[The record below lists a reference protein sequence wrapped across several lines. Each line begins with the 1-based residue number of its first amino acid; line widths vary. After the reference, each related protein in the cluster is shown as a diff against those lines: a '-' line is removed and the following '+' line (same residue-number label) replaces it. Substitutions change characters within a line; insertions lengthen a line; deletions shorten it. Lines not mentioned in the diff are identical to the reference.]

1 LHDFIEPEPT
11 ALIDTLINPDNHLH
25 REISD
30 ALSRVLRP
38 ASVRFKF
45 SIQALDLS
53 SPTELGLSPQVK
65 SWNIPLTKRLW
76 VRCESHRSIDYS
88 LLAEDL
94 ARQLR
99 SIDLPDFSD
108 AVFRCVAAGMTDPD
122 WRLRI
127 DLTPPLILLNHWA
140 AWGDIQAITRLIN
153 AILWR
158 NGLQVSGILKNW
170 RLHLFCCVR
179 GNTVQFPNKQQ
190 AIDCIAPLL
199 NQLSPQ
205 GIQGATIYGVQ
216 AMSDGLPKEDESPFW
231 THWLDLPGAK
241 DIRYTIPPLVL
252 AQQGDEQALRFIL
265 QRLLNPDIDRTFI
278 NGGIGI
284 SLLKRKGL
292 LHIMSE
298 APACPLESQIVDP
311 ISKVLGQIALPDIL
325 GVRIH
330 GRISGQ
336 QATKWNHAI
345 DFGVE
350 MPQLPSHTTGIP
362 FKPTTPHWQQWFF
375 SRGWLRPATSL
386 PTTLSHKV
394 LWSWLGAG
402 LVLVMGLDV
411 SGHLFSRRVQTTA
424 TQPPTTATQSPLSY
438 GNTLFD
444 EKVAAYQE
452 LCNTSGAP
460 EVLIVGSSRAMRG
473 IDPQVLEQ
481 ELASRGYAKAR
492 VYNFGINGA
501 TAQVVDLLLR
511 RLLQPKQLP
520 KLVIWAD
527 GARAFNDGRSDR
539 TYATIA
545 DSRGFQQLPG
555 NEGAAIAKSQPFI
568 INGYAAVDSFL
579 NNTLAKVSLTYG
591 QRDRLQKRLPSLL
604 PHLLGERTTDEV
616 VEADAINPSGFLSL
630 GAEFEP
636 STYYQ
641 KYLKV
646 SGDSD
651 NDYASFSLTGTQD
664 TATRQTLEF
673 LQRQQIPLVFVNV
686 PLSDRYLDDTR
697 QKYELSFKQYMQNL
711 SSADKLQFVDLVGLW
726 MQDYSFYSDPSH
738 LNRMGAQQVSI
749 YLARNAPI
757 NWQVITAAPRKIS
770 P

>member
-1 LHDFIEPEPT
+1 LLDFIEPEPT
-11 ALIDTLINPDNHLH
+11 ELVENLADSDDHFRRELSAALGK
-25 REISD
+25 
-30 ALSRVLRP
+30 VLRP
-38 ASVRFKF
+38 AGVSFKF
-45 SIQALDLS
+45 SVQTLEPISEVKPVVDS
-53 SPTELGLSPQVK
+53 QVK
-65 SWNIPLTKRLW
+65 SWNMPLSKRLW
-76 VRCESHRSIDYS
+76 VRCESRRSLDYA

-94 ARQLR
+94 ARKLR

-127 DLTPPLILLNHWA
+127 DLTPPLVLLHHWA

-190 AIDCIAPLL
+190 AIKCIVPLL
-199 NQLSPQ
+199 EQLSPQ

-216 AMSDGLPKEDESPFW
+216 AMSDGLPKEEESPFW

-241 DIRYTIPPLVL
+241 DIRFTMPPLVL

-265 QRLLNPDIDRTFI
+265 QRLLNPDIDRTFT

-284 SLLKRKGL
+284 SLLKSKGL

-311 ISKVLGQIALPDIL
+311 ISKILGQIALPDII

-336 QATKWNHAI
+336 QTTKWDHGI
-345 DFGVE
+345 DFGVK
-350 MPQLPSHTTGIP
+350 MPQLPSHTTGMPI
-362 FKPTTPHWQQWFF
+362 KPTTPNWQQWFL
-375 SRGWLRPATSL
+375 SKGWLRPATSQ
-386 PTTLSHKV
+386 PTALSGKAFC
-394 LWSWLGAG
+394 SWLGAG
-402 LVLVMGLDV
+402 LVLVIGLDI
-411 SGHLFSRRVQTTA
+411 SGRLLSRQVKA
-424 TQPPTTATQSPLSY
+424 SVAHIPVATQSRLGY

-444 EKVAAYQE
+444 DKVAAYQE
-452 LCNTSGAP
+452 LCATAGAP
-460 EVLIVGSSRAMRG
+460 DILIVGSSRAMRG

-481 ELASRGYAKAR
+481 ELARRGYTNAR

-501 TAQVVDLLLR
+501 TARVVDLLVR
-511 RLLQPKQLP
+511 RLLQPNQLP

-539 TYATIA
+539 TYTTIA
-545 DSRGFQQLPG
+545 DSPGFQQLPG
-555 NEGAAIAKSQPFI
+555 SDGAAIAKSQPFI

-579 NNTLAKVSLTYG
+579 NKTLAKASLAYG
-591 QRDRLQKRLPSLL
+591 KRDRLKESLQGL
-604 PHLLGERTTDEV
+604 APHLLGDRSGGEAL
-616 VEADAINPSGFLSL
+616 EADAVNQAGFLSL

-636 STYYQ
+636 SSYYQ

-651 NDYASFSLTGTQD
+651 NDYTNFNLTGSQD
-664 TATRQTLEF
+664 VATRQTVEF
-673 LQRQQIPLVFVNV
+673 LQRQKIPLVFVNV
-686 PLSDRYLDDTR
+686 PLSDRYLDNTR
-697 QKYELSFKQYMQNL
+697 QKYELTFKQYMKTL
-711 SSADKLQFVDLVGLW
+711 AGAGKLQFVDLVGLW

-738 LNRMGAQQVSI
+738 LNRTGAQEVST
-749 YLARNAPI
+749 YLARTAPI
-757 NWQVITAAPRKIS
+757 DWQVIAAAPTKTS
-770 P
+770 K

>member
-1 LHDFIEPEPT
+1 LSDFIEPEPT
-11 ALIDTLINPDNHLH
+11 ELVENLVDPDEHLR
-25 REISD
+25 RELSD
-30 ALSRVLRP
+30 ALGRVLRP
-38 ASVRFKF
+38 AGVRFKF
-45 SIQALDLS
+45 SIQIAEPLANLES
-53 SPTELGLSPQVK
+53 NQVK
-65 SWNIPLTKRLW
+65 PWNIPLTKRLW
-76 VRCESHRSIDYS
+76 VRCESRRSLDYS

-99 SIDLPDFSD
+99 SIDLPDFAD
-108 AVFRCVAAGMTDPD
+108 AVFRCVAAGMSDPD

-127 DLTPPLILLNHWA
+127 DLTPPLILLHHWA
-140 AWGDIQAITRLIN
+140 AWGDIQAITRLLN
-153 AILWR
+153 AVLWR

-190 AIDCIAPLL
+190 AIDCVVPLL
-199 NQLSPQ
+199 NQISPQ

-231 THWLDLPGAK
+231 THWLDLPGAN
-241 DIRYTIPPLVL
+241 DIRYTMPPLAL

-265 QRLLNPDIDRTFI
+265 QRLLNPDIDRTFV

-298 APACPLESQIVDP
+298 APVCPLESQIVDP

-336 QATKWNHAI
+336 QATKWNHGI
-345 DFGVE
+345 DFGVS
-350 MPQLPSHTTGIP
+350 MPQLPSSTNGLPIQ
-362 FKPTTPHWQQWFF
+362 PTTPNWQEWLFNK
-375 SRGWLRPATSL
+375 GWLRPATS
-386 PTTLSHKV
+386 PPNALSRKV
-394 LWSWLGAG
+394 FWSWLGAG
-402 LVLVMGLDV
+402 LVLVMGLDI
-411 SGHLFSRRVQTTA
+411 SGRLLSRQVKAPIARTSATA
-424 TQPPTTATQSPLSY
+424 NQSPLSY

-452 LCNTSGAP
+452 LCATKGAP

-473 IDPQVLEQ
+473 IDPQILEQ
-481 ELASRGYAKAR
+481 ELATRGYAKAR

-511 RLLQPKQLP
+511 RLLQPSQLP

-555 NEGAAIAKSQPFI
+555 SEGAAIAKSQPFI

-579 NNTLAKVSLTYG
+579 NKTVAKASLAYG
-591 QRDRLQKRLPSLL
+591 QRDRLHQGLQALP
-604 PHLLGERTTDEV
+604 PHLLGERPAAEL
-616 VEADAINPSGFLSL
+616 VEADAINQSGFLSL

-651 NDYASFSLTGTQD
+651 NDYANFNLTGFQD
-664 TATRQTLEF
+664 VATRQTMEF
-673 LQRQQIPLVFVNV
+673 LQRQQIPLIFVNV
-686 PLSDRYLDDTR
+686 PLSDRYLDNTR
-697 QKYELSFKQYMQNL
+697 QKYELAFKQYMQTFA
-711 SSADKLQFVDLVGLW
+711 SAGKLQFVDLVGLW
-726 MQDYSFYSDPSH
+726 MQDYSLYSDPSH
-738 LNRMGAQQVSI
+738 LNRTGAQQVST
-749 YLARNAPI
+749 YLARTAPI
-757 NWQVITAAPRKIS
+757 NWQAIAVASGKTSK
-770 P
+770 

>member
-1 LHDFIEPEPT
+1 MSDFIEPEPT
-11 ALIDTLINPDNHLH
+11 ELVENLVDPDEHLR
-25 REISD
+25 RELSD
-30 ALSRVLRP
+30 ALGKVLRP

-45 SIQALDLS
+45 SIQTVEPPANLESNL
-53 SPTELGLSPQVK
+53 VK
-65 SWNIPLTKRLW
+65 PWNIPLTKRLW
-76 VRCESHRSIDYS
+76 VRCESRRSLDYS

-99 SIDLPDFSD
+99 SIDLPDFTD

-122 WRLRI
+122 WRLRV
-127 DLTPPLILLNHWA
+127 DLTPPLMLLHHWA

-153 AILWR
+153 AVLWR

-190 AIDCIAPLL
+190 AIDCIVPLL

-231 THWLDLPGAK
+231 THWLDLPGAN
-241 DIRYTIPPLVL
+241 DVRYTMPPLAL

-265 QRLLNPDIDRTFI
+265 QRLLNPDIDRTFV

-298 APACPLESQIVDP
+298 APVCPLESQIVDP

-325 GVRIH
+325 GIRIH

-336 QATKWNHAI
+336 QVTKWNHGI
-345 DFGVE
+345 DFGRAI
-350 MPQLPSHTTGIP
+350 PQLPSSTTGLPIQPTIP
-362 FKPTTPHWQQWFF
+362 NWQEWLFNK
-375 SRGWLRPATSL
+375 GWLRPATS
-386 PTTLSHKV
+386 PPNALSRQV

-402 LVLVMGLDV
+402 LLLMMGLDI
-411 SGHLFSRRVQTTA
+411 SGRLLSRQVKAPIARTPA
-424 TQPPTTATQSPLSY
+424 SQSLLSY

-452 LCNTSGAP
+452 LCATQGTP

-481 ELASRGYAKAR
+481 ELASRGYTNAR

-501 TAQVVDLLLR
+501 TARVVDLLVR

-527 GARAFNDGRSDR
+527 GARAFNEGRSDR
-539 TYATIA
+539 TYATLA

-579 NNTLAKVSLTYG
+579 NNTLAKASLAYG
-591 QRDRLQKRLPSLL
+591 QRDRLHQALQALP
-604 PHLLGERTTDEV
+604 PHLLGERSAAELI
-616 VEADAINPSGFLSL
+616 EAEAINQSGFLSL

-651 NDYASFSLTGTQD
+651 NDYANFKLMGTQD
-664 TATRQTLEF
+664 AATRQTVEF

-686 PLSDRYLDDTR
+686 PLSDRYLDNTR
-697 QKYELSFKQYMQNL
+697 QKYELAFKEYMQTFA
-711 SSADKLQFVDLVGLW
+711 SAGKLQFVDLVGLW
-726 MQDYSFYSDPSH
+726 MQDYSLYSDPSH
-738 LNRMGAQQVSI
+738 LNRSGAKQVST
-749 YLARNAPI
+749 YLARTAPI
-757 NWQVITAAPRKIS
+757 DWQVIATATSEQQEK
-770 P
+770 

>member
-1 LHDFIEPEPT
+1 MSDFIEPEL
-11 ALIDTLINPDNHLH
+11 AQLVENLISPDEHLR
-25 REISD
+25 RE
-30 ALSRVLRP
+30 LSEAMSKVLRP
-38 ASVRFKF
+38 AGVRFKF
-45 SIQALDLS
+45 SIQTLQT
-53 SPTELGLSPQVK
+53 SPSLESELVK
-65 SWNIPLTKRLW
+65 PWSISLTKRLW
-76 VRCESHRSIDYS
+76 VRCESLRSLDYS
-88 LLAEDL
+88 LLADDL
-94 ARQLR
+94 AYQLR
-99 SIDLPDFSD
+99 SLDLPDFTD
-108 AVFRCVAAGMTDPD
+108 AVFRCVAAGMTDLD
-122 WRLRI
+122 WRLRV
-127 DLTPPLILLNHWA
+127 DLTPPIVLLHHWA

-153 AILWR
+153 AVLWR

-190 AIDCIAPLL
+190 AIDCVMPLL

-231 THWLDLPGAK
+231 THWLDLPGAS
-241 DIRYTIPPLVL
+241 DVRYTVPPLAL

-298 APACPLESQIVDP
+298 APVCPLESQIVDP

-336 QATKWNHAI
+336 QATKWNHGI

-350 MPQLPSHTTGIP
+350 IPQLPSHTTGLPIQ
-362 FKPTTPHWQQWFF
+362 PTPPNWQEWLFNK
-375 SRGWLRPATSL
+375 GWLRPATS
-386 PTTLSHKV
+386 PPNALSRKV

-402 LVLVMGLDV
+402 LALVMGLDI
-411 SGHLFSRRVQTTA
+411 SGRLWFGQATVPIARTSTTA
-424 TQPPTTATQSPLSY
+424 NQSSLSY

-444 EKVAAYQE
+444 EKIAAYQE
-452 LCNTSGAP
+452 LCASKGTP
-460 EVLIVGSSRAMRG
+460 EVLIIGSSRAMRG

-481 ELASRGYAKAR
+481 ELASRGFAKAR

-501 TAQVVDLLLR
+501 TARVVDLLVR

-520 KLVIWAD
+520 KIVIWAD
-527 GARAFNDGRSDR
+527 GARAFNEGRSDR
-539 TYATIA
+539 TYAAIA

-555 NEGAAIAKSQPFI
+555 SEGAAIAKSQPFI
-568 INGYAAVDSFL
+568 INGYAAADSFL
-579 NNTLAKVSLTYG
+579 NKTLAKASLAYS
-591 QRDRLQKRLPSLL
+591 QRDRLHQSLQALP
-604 PHLLGERTTDEV
+604 PHLLGKHSAAEL
-616 VEADAINPSGFLSL
+616 VEAEAINQLGFLSL
-630 GAEFEP
+630 GTEFEP

-651 NDYASFSLTGTQD
+651 NDYASFSLTGSQDAATQ
-664 TATRQTLEF
+664 QTVEF

-686 PLSDRYLDDTR
+686 PLSDRYLDSTR
-697 QKYELSFKQYMQNL
+697 QKYELAFKQYMQTFAD
-711 SSADKLQFVDLVGLW
+711 ADKLQFVDLVGLW
-726 MQDYSFYSDPSH
+726 MQDYSLYSDPSH
-738 LNRMGAQQVSI
+738 LNRSGAQQVST
-749 YLARNAPI
+749 YLARTAPI
-757 NWQVITAAPRKIS
+757 NWQVIAAAPKKTS

>member
-1 LHDFIEPEPT
+1 MSDFIEPEPT
-11 ALIDTLINPDNHLH
+11 ELVENLIDPEEHLR
-25 REISD
+25 RELSD
-30 ALSRVLRP
+30 VLGKVLRP
-38 ASVRFKF
+38 AGVRFKF
-45 SIQALDLS
+45 SIQIVEPLADLGS
-53 SPTELGLSPQVK
+53 NQVK
-65 SWNIPLTKRLW
+65 SWNIPLNKRLW
-76 VRCESHRSIDYS
+76 VRCESRRSLDYS

-99 SIDLPDFSD
+99 SIDLPDFTD

-127 DLTPPLILLNHWA
+127 DLTPPLVLLYHWA

-153 AILWR
+153 AVLWR

-190 AIDCIAPLL
+190 AIDCVLPLL
-199 NQLSPQ
+199 NQISPQ
-205 GIQGATIYGVQ
+205 GIQGATIYGVK

-241 DIRYTIPPLVL
+241 DVRYTMPALAL

-298 APACPLESQIVDP
+298 APVCPLESQIVDP
-311 ISKVLGQIALPDIL
+311 ISKVLGQIALPNIL

-336 QATKWNHAI
+336 QATKWNHGI

-350 MPQLPSHTTGIP
+350 IPQLPSHTTGLPIQ
-362 FKPTTPHWQQWFF
+362 PTTPNWQDWLF
-375 SRGWLRPATSL
+375 RKGWLRPATS
-386 PTTLSHKV
+386 PPNVLSRKV

-402 LVLVMGLDV
+402 LLLIMGLDI
-411 SGHLFSRRVQTTA
+411 SGRLLSRQVKALIARTPA
-424 TQPPTTATQSPLSY
+424 SQSLLSY

-452 LCNTSGAP
+452 LCATKGTP

-481 ELASRGYAKAR
+481 ELATRGYAKAR

-501 TAQVVDLLLR
+501 TARVVDLLLR
-511 RLLQPKQLP
+511 RLLQPQQLP

-579 NNTLAKVSLTYG
+579 NNTLAKASLAYG
-591 QRDRLQKRLPSLL
+591 RRDRLHQALQAVP
-604 PHLLGERTTDEV
+604 PHLLGARSPAEL
-616 VEADAINPSGFLSL
+616 VEAEAINQSGFLSL

-651 NDYASFSLTGTQD
+651 NDYANFNLTGNQD
-664 TATRQTLEF
+664 AATRQTVEF

-697 QKYELSFKQYMQNL
+697 QKYELAFKQYMQTL
-711 SSADKLQFVDLVGLW
+711 AGAGKLQFVDLVGLW
-726 MQDYSFYSDPSH
+726 MQDYSLYSDPSH
-738 LNRMGAQQVSI
+738 LNRAGAQQVST
-749 YLARNAPI
+749 YLARTAPI
-757 NWQVITAAPRKIS
+757 DWQIIAAASSIIS
-770 P
+770 K

>member
-1 LHDFIEPEPT
+1 MSDFIEPEPT
-11 ALIDTLINPDNHLH
+11 KLVENLVDPDEHIQRELSGALGKI
-25 REISD
+25 
-30 ALSRVLRP
+30 LRP
-38 ASVRFKF
+38 AGIRFKF
-45 SIQALDLS
+45 SIQIIEPAANSAPD
-53 SPTELGLSPQVK
+53 QVK
-65 SWNIPLTKRLW
+65 PWTMPLTKRLW
-76 VRCESHRSIDYS
+76 VRCESRRSIDYS

-99 SIDLPDFSD
+99 SLELPDFTD

-127 DLTPPLILLNHWA
+127 DLTPPLMLLHHWA

-153 AILWR
+153 AVLWR

-190 AIDCIAPLL
+190 AIDCVVPLL

-216 AMSDGLPKEDESPFW
+216 AMSDGLPKEDESAFW
-231 THWLDLPGAK
+231 THWLDLPGAN
-241 DIRYTIPPLVL
+241 DVRYTMPPLAL

-265 QRLLNPDIDRTFI
+265 QRLLNPDIDRTFS

-284 SLLKRKGL
+284 SLLRRKGL

-298 APACPLESQIVDP
+298 APVCPLESQIVDP
-311 ISKVLGQIALPDIL
+311 VSKVLGQIALPDIL

-336 QATKWNHAI
+336 QATQWNHGI
-345 DFGVE
+345 DFGVKT
-350 MPQLPSHTTGIP
+350 PQLPSSTTGLPIRQ
-362 FKPTTPHWQQWFF
+362 TTPNWQEWLFHQ
-375 SRGWLRPATSL
+375 GWLQPAASL
-386 PTTLSHKV
+386 PKALSRKA

-411 SGHLFSRRVQTTA
+411 GGSFWSRQVKAPIAHTPATA
-424 TQPPTTATQSPLSY
+424 NQSPLSY

-452 LCNTSGAP
+452 LCLTKGAP
-460 EVLIVGSSRAMRG
+460 DVLIVGSSRAMRG

-481 ELASRGYAKAR
+481 ELASRGYAKAQ

-501 TAQVVDLLLR
+501 TARVVDLLVR

-527 GARAFNDGRSDR
+527 GARAFNEGRSDR

-555 NEGAAIAKSQPFI
+555 SEGAAIAKSQPFI
-568 INGYAAVDSFL
+568 INGYATVDSFL
-579 NNTLAKVSLTYG
+579 NKTLAKASLAYG
-591 QRDRLQKRLPSLL
+591 KRDRLHQALQAVP
-604 PHLLGERTTDEV
+604 PHLLGARSAAEL
-616 VEADAINPSGFLSL
+616 VESEAINQSGFLSL

-651 NDYASFSLTGTQD
+651 NDYANFNLTGSQD
-664 TATRQTLEF
+664 LATRQTIEF
-673 LQRQQIPLVFVNV
+673 LQRQQIPLIFVNV
-686 PLSDRYLDDTR
+686 PLSDRYLDLTR
-697 QKYELSFKQYMQNL
+697 QKYELAFKQYMQTF
-711 SSADKLQFVDLVGLW
+711 AGAGQLQFVDLVGLW
-726 MQDYSFYSDPSH
+726 MQDYSLYSDPSH
-738 LNRMGAQQVSI
+738 LNRSGAQQVST
-749 YLARNAPI
+749 YLARTAPI
-757 NWQVITAAPRKIS
+757 DWQVIVSAPKEIS
-770 P
+770 K

>member
-1 LHDFIEPEPT
+1 LRDFIEPEPT
-11 ALIDTLINPDNHLH
+11 ELVENLVDPDEHLR
-25 REISD
+25 RELSD
-30 ALSRVLRP
+30 ALGKVLRP
-38 ASVRFKF
+38 AGVRFKF
-45 SIQALDLS
+45 SIQIVEPLADLA
-53 SPTELGLSPQVK
+53 PDQVK
-65 SWNIPLTKRLW
+65 SWNIPLSKRLW
-76 VRCESHRSIDYS
+76 VRCESRRSLDYS

-94 ARQLR
+94 AHQLR
-99 SIDLPDFSD
+99 SIDLPDFTD

-127 DLTPPLILLNHWA
+127 DLTPPLVLLHHWA

-153 AILWR
+153 AVLWR

-190 AIDCIAPLL
+190 AIDCVLPLL
-199 NQLSPQ
+199 NQISPQ
-205 GIQGATIYGVQ
+205 GIQGATIYGVK

-231 THWLDLPGAK
+231 THWLDLPGAR
-241 DIRYTIPPLVL
+241 DVRYTMPTLAL

-298 APACPLESQIVDP
+298 APVCPLESQIVDP
-311 ISKVLGQIALPDIL
+311 ISKVLGQIALPNIL

-336 QATKWNHAI
+336 QATKWNHCI

-350 MPQLPSHTTGIP
+350 MPQLPSHTTGLPIQ
-362 FKPTTPHWQQWFF
+362 PTTPNWQDWLF
-375 SRGWLRPATSL
+375 RKGWLRPATSL
-386 PTTLSHKV
+386 PNALSHKV
-394 LWSWLGAG
+394 LWSWLGSG
-402 LVLVMGLDV
+402 LLLVMGLDI
-411 SGHLFSRRVQTTA
+411 SGRLLSRQVKASITRTA
-424 TQPPTTATQSPLSY
+424 ASPSLSY

-452 LCNTSGAP
+452 LCRTKGTP

-473 IDPQVLEQ
+473 IDPQILEQ
-481 ELASRGYAKAR
+481 ELATRGYAKAR

-501 TAQVVDLLLR
+501 TARVVDLLLR
-511 RLLQPKQLP
+511 RLLETKQLP

-545 DSRGFQQLPG
+545 DSRGFQQLPS
-555 NEGAAIAKSQPFI
+555 NEGVAIAKSQPFI

-579 NNTLAKVSLTYG
+579 NNALAKASLAYG
-591 QRDRLQKRLPSLL
+591 RRDRLHQALQALP
-604 PHLLGERTTDEV
+604 PHLLGARSSAELM
-616 VEADAINPSGFLSL
+616 EAEAINQSGFLSL

-651 NDYASFSLTGTQD
+651 NDYANFNLTGNQD
-664 TATRQTLEF
+664 VATRQTVEF
-673 LQRQQIPLVFVNV
+673 LQRQQISLVFVNV

-697 QKYELSFKQYMQNL
+697 QKYELAFKQYMQSL
-711 SSADKLQFVDLVGLW
+711 AGTGKLQFVDLVGLW
-726 MQDYSFYSDPSH
+726 MQDYSLYSDPSH
-738 LNRMGAQQVSI
+738 LNRAGAQQVSS
-749 YLARNAPI
+749 YLARTAPI
-757 NWQVITAAPRKIS
+757 DWQVIAAASGKIS
-770 P
+770 Q

>member
-1 LHDFIEPEPT
+1 LYDPTEPEPT
-11 ALIDTLINPDNHLH
+11 ALIDTLIDPANHLH
-25 REISD
+25 RELSE
-30 ALSRVLRP
+30 ALGRVLRP
-38 ASVRFKF
+38 AGVRFKF
-45 SIQALDLS
+45 SVQTILPLS
-53 SPTELGLSPQVK
+53 AVEPGSESQVK

-108 AVFRCVAAGMTDPD
+108 AVFRCIAAGMTEPD

-127 DLTPPLILLNHWA
+127 DLTPPLVLLNHWA

-190 AIDCIAPLL
+190 AIDCVAPLL

-216 AMSDGLPKEDESPFW
+216 AMSDGFPREDESPFW

-241 DIRYTIPPLVL
+241 DIRYTMPPLVL

-284 SLLKRKGL
+284 SLLKRRGL

-311 ISKVLGQIALPDIL
+311 ISKVLSQIALPDIL

-336 QATKWNHAI
+336 QATKWNHAM
-345 DFGVE
+345 DFGTE
-350 MPQLPSHTTGIP
+350 MPQLPSRTTGMP
-362 FKPTTPHWQQWFF
+362 LKSPLPHWQQWFF
-375 SRGWLRPATSL
+375 SRGWLRPATRP
-386 PTTLSHKV
+386 PTALSYQV

-402 LVLVMGLDV
+402 LVLMMGLDI
-411 SGHLFSRRVQTTA
+411 SGRLLLRRIHTTVA
-424 TQPPTTATQSPLSY
+424 HPLTTATQSLPLSY

-452 LCNTSGAP
+452 LCATTGAP

-481 ELASRGYAKAR
+481 ELADRGYAKAR

-501 TAQVVDLLLR
+501 TARVVDLLLR
-511 RLLQPKQLP
+511 RLLQPQQLP

-555 NEGAAIAKSQPFI
+555 SEGVAIAKSQPFI
-568 INGYAAVDSFL
+568 INGYATVDSFL
-579 NNTLAKVSLTYG
+579 NNTLAKASLAYG
-591 QRDRLQKRLPSLL
+591 QRDRLQKKLPSLL
-604 PHLLGERTTDEV
+604 PHLLGQHAPDEV
-616 VEADAINPSGFLSL
+616 VEADVINPAGFLSL

-636 STYYQ
+636 STYYR

-646 SGDSD
+646 AGDSD
-651 NDYASFSLTGTQD
+651 NDYANFNLVGSQD
-664 TATRQTLEF
+664 MATRQTVEF
-673 LQRQQIPLVFVNV
+673 LQRQQIPLIFVNV
-686 PLSDRYLDDTR
+686 PLSDRYLDEIR
-697 QKYELSFKQYMQNL
+697 QKYELSFKQYMQTL
-711 SSADKLQFVDLVGLW
+711 ASTGKLQFVDLVGLW
-726 MQDYSFYSDPSH
+726 MQEYSFYSDPSH
-738 LNRMGAQQVSI
+738 LNRTGAQQVST
-749 YLARNAPI
+749 YLARNASI
-757 NWQVITAAPRKIS
+757 DWRSITTPPRSK
-770 P
+770 

>member
-1 LHDFIEPEPT
+1 LSDFIEPEPT
-11 ALIDTLINPDNHLH
+11 ELVENLVDPDEHLR
-25 REISD
+25 RELSD
-30 ALSRVLRP
+30 ALGKVLRP
-38 ASVRFKF
+38 AGVRFKF
-45 SIQALDLS
+45 SIQIVAPPTDLALD
-53 SPTELGLSPQVK
+53 QVK
-65 SWNIPLTKRLW
+65 PWTIPLTKRLW
-76 VRCESHRSIDYS
+76 VRCESRRSLDYS

-99 SIDLPDFSD
+99 SLDLPDFTD
-108 AVFRCVAAGMTDPD
+108 AVFRCVAAGMTEPD

-127 DLTPPLILLNHWA
+127 DLTPPLVLLHHWA

-153 AILWR
+153 AVLWR

-190 AIDCIAPLL
+190 AIDCVVPLL

-231 THWLDLPGAK
+231 THWLDLPGAN
-241 DIRYTIPPLVL
+241 DVRYTMPPLAL

-298 APACPLESQIVDP
+298 APVCPLESQIVDP

-336 QATKWNHAI
+336 QVTRWNHGI
-345 DFGVE
+345 DFGVAI
-350 MPQLPSHTTGIP
+350 PQLPSSTTGLPIQ
-362 FKPTTPHWQQWFF
+362 PTTPNWQEWLFNK
-375 SRGWLRPATSL
+375 GWLRPATS
-386 PTTLSHKV
+386 PPNALSRKV

-402 LVLVMGLDV
+402 LVLVMGLDI
-411 SGHLFSRRVQTTA
+411 SGRFWSRQVKAPIARTPATA
-424 TQPPTTATQSPLSY
+424 SQSPLSY

-444 EKVAAYQE
+444 EKIAAYQE
-452 LCNTSGAP
+452 LCTTQGTP
-460 EVLIVGSSRAMRG
+460 DVLIVGSSRAMRG

-481 ELASRGYAKAR
+481 ELASRGYARAR

-501 TAQVVDLLLR
+501 TARVVDLLVR

-520 KLVIWAD
+520 KLIIWAD
-527 GARAFNDGRSDR
+527 GARAFNEGRSDR

-555 NEGAAIAKSQPFI
+555 SEGAAIAKSQPFI
-568 INGYAAVDSFL
+568 INGYATVDSFL
-579 NNTLAKVSLTYG
+579 NKTLAKASLAYG
-591 QRDRLQKRLPSLL
+591 QRDRLHQSLQTLP
-604 PHLLGERTTDEV
+604 PHLLGERSVAEV
-616 VEADAINPSGFLSL
+616 VEAEAINRSGFLSL

-646 SGDSD
+646 SGNSD
-651 NDYASFSLTGTQD
+651 NDYANFNLTGSQD
-664 TATRQTLEF
+664 AATRQTVEF

-686 PLSDRYLDDTR
+686 PLSDRYLDITR
-697 QKYELSFKQYMQNL
+697 QKYELAFKQYMQTF
-711 SSADKLQFVDLVGLW
+711 SGAGKLQFVDLVGLW
-726 MQDYSFYSDPSH
+726 MQDYSLYSDPSH
-738 LNRMGAQQVSI
+738 LNRSGAQQVST
-749 YLARNAPI
+749 YLARTAPI
-757 NWQVITAAPRKIS
+757 DWQVIANRS
-770 P
+770 PQQRSK

>member
-1 LHDFIEPEPT
+1 LSDFIEPEPT
-11 ALIDTLINPDNHLH
+11 KLVENLVDPNEHLRRELSEALGK
-25 REISD
+25 
-30 ALSRVLRP
+30 VLRP
-38 ASVRFKF
+38 AGVRFKF
-45 SIQALDLS
+45 SIQTVDKLPEVEPD
-53 SPTELGLSPQVK
+53 QVK
-65 SWNIPLTKRLW
+65 PWSIPLTKRLW
-76 VRCESHRSIDYS
+76 VRCESHRSLDYS
-88 LLAEDL
+88 LLADDL
-94 ARQLR
+94 AHQLR
-99 SIDLPDFSD
+99 SLDLPDFTD

-122 WRLRI
+122 WRLRV
-127 DLTPPLILLNHWA
+127 DLTPPLVLLHHWA

-153 AILWR
+153 AVLWR

-190 AIDCIAPLL
+190 AIDCVVPLL

-231 THWLDLPGAK
+231 THWLDLPGAN
-241 DIRYTIPPLVL
+241 DVRYTMPPLAL

-265 QRLLNPDIDRTFI
+265 QRLLNPDIDRTFV

-298 APACPLESQIVDP
+298 APVCPLESQIVDP

-336 QATKWNHAI
+336 QATKWNHGI

-350 MPQLPSHTTGIP
+350 IPQLPSRTTGMPIRSN
-362 FKPTTPHWQQWFF
+362 TPNWQEWLFNK
-375 SRGWLRPATSL
+375 GWLRPATS
-386 PTTLSHKV
+386 PPNALSRKV

-402 LVLVMGLDV
+402 LVLMMGLDI
-411 SGHLFSRRVQTTA
+411 GGRFLSRQVKAPIART
-424 TQPPTTATQSPLSY
+424 PTTANQSPLSY

-452 LCNTSGAP
+452 LCATKGAP
-460 EVLIVGSSRAMRG
+460 DVLIVGSSRAMRG
-473 IDPQVLEQ
+473 IDPQVLER
-481 ELASRGYAKAR
+481 ELGSRGFAKAR

-501 TAQVVDLLLR
+501 TARVVDLLVR
-511 RLLQPKQLP
+511 RLLQPNQLP

-527 GARAFNDGRSDR
+527 GARAFNEGRSDR

-555 NEGAAIAKSQPFI
+555 SEGAAIAKSQPFI
-568 INGYAAVDSFL
+568 INGYATVDSFL
-579 NNTLAKVSLTYG
+579 NQTLSKASLAYG
-591 QRDRLQKRLPSLL
+591 QRDRLHKALQSMP
-604 PHLLGERTTDEV
+604 PHLLGERSTAEL
-616 VEADAINPSGFLSL
+616 VEAEAINRSGFLSL

-636 STYYQ
+636 GTYYQ

-651 NDYASFSLTGTQD
+651 NDYVNFNLAGTQD
-664 TATRQTLEF
+664 AATRQTVEF
-673 LQRQQIPLVFVNV
+673 LQRQKIPLVFVNA
-686 PLSDRYLDDTR
+686 PLSDRYLDNTR
-697 QKYELSFKQYMQNL
+697 QKYEMAFKQYMQ
-711 SSADKLQFVDLVGLW
+711 SFAGAGKLQFVDLVGLW
-726 MQDYSFYSDPSH
+726 MQDYSLYSDPSH
-738 LNRMGAQQVSI
+738 LNRSGAQQVST
-749 YLARNAPI
+749 YLARTAPI
-757 NWQVITAAPRKIS
+757 DWRVIATVTPKQPRK
-770 P
+770 

>member
-1 LHDFIEPEPT
+1 LSDFIEPEPT
-11 ALIDTLINPDNHLH
+11 KLIDSLVDPDEHL
-25 REISD
+25 RRDLSD
-30 ALSRVLRP
+30 ALGKVLRP
-38 ASVRFKF
+38 AGVRFKF
-45 SIQALDLS
+45 SIQTADPLANLEPD
-53 SPTELGLSPQVK
+53 QVK
-65 SWNIPLTKRLW
+65 PWTIPLTRRLW
-76 VRCESHRSIDYS
+76 VRCESRRSIDYA

-99 SIDLPDFSD
+99 SLDLPDFTD
-108 AVFRCVAAGMTDPD
+108 AVFRCVAAGMTESD

-127 DLTPPLILLNHWA
+127 DLTPPLVLLHHWA

-153 AILWR
+153 AVLWR

-190 AIDCIAPLL
+190 AIDCVIPLL

-231 THWLDLPGAK
+231 THWLDLPGAN
-241 DIRYTIPPLVL
+241 DVRYTMPPLVL
-252 AQQGDEQALRFIL
+252 AQQGDEQALKFIL
-265 QRLLNPDIDRTFI
+265 QRLLNPDIDQTFI

-284 SLLKRKGL
+284 ALLKRRGL

-298 APACPLESQIVDP
+298 APVCPLESQIVEP
-311 ISKVLGQIALPDIL
+311 VSKVLGQLSLLDVF
-325 GVRIH
+325 GVRIY

-336 QATKWNHAI
+336 QATKWNHSI
-345 DFGVE
+345 DFGGE
-350 MPQLPSHTTGIP
+350 LPQLPSHTTGLPIQS
-362 FKPTTPHWQQWFF
+362 TTPSWQEWLCNK
-375 SRGWLRPATSL
+375 GWLRPAHSL
-386 PTTLSHKV
+386 PAALSRKV

-402 LVLVMGLDV
+402 LLLVMSLDI
-411 SGHLFSRRVQTTA
+411 GGRLWSRQIQAPIART
-424 TQPPTTATQSPLSY
+424 PTTDYQPPLSY

-452 LCNTSGAP
+452 LCATQGAP
-460 EVLIVGSSRAMRG
+460 DVLIVGSSRAMRG
-473 IDPQVLEQ
+473 IDPQILEK
-481 ELASRGYAKAR
+481 ELSSRGYTPVK

-501 TAQVVDLLLR
+501 TARVVDLLLR

-527 GARAFNDGRSDR
+527 GARAFNEGRSDR

-545 DSRGFQQLPG
+545 DSPGFQQLPG
-555 NEGAAIAKSQPFI
+555 SEGVAIAKSQPFI
-568 INGYAAVDSFL
+568 INGYAAIDNFL
-579 NNTLAKVSLTYG
+579 NNALAKVSLAYDR
-591 QRDRLQKRLPSLL
+591 RDRLHQGLQAVP
-604 PHLLGERTTDEV
+604 PHLFGKRSAAEL
-616 VEADAINPSGFLSL
+616 VEAEAIDASGFLSL

-651 NDYASFSLTGTQD
+651 NDYAKFNLTGTQD
-664 TATRQTLEF
+664 AATRQTIEF
-673 LQRQQIPLVFVNV
+673 LQREKIPLVFVNV

-697 QKYELSFKQYMQNL
+697 QKHELAFKQYMQ
-711 SSADKLQFVDLVGLW
+711 SFAAFGQLQLVDLVGLW
-726 MQDYSFYSDPSH
+726 MQDYSLFSDPSH
-738 LNRMGAQQVSI
+738 LNRSGAQQVST
-749 YLARNAPI
+749 YLVHTAPI
-757 NWQVITAAPRKIS
+757 NWQVIASKAKKN
-770 P
+770 

>member
-1 LHDFIEPEPT
+1 LSDFIEPEPT
-11 ALIDTLINPDNHLH
+11 ELVENLVDLDEHLRRELSEALGK
-25 REISD
+25 
-30 ALSRVLRP
+30 VLRP
-38 ASVRFKF
+38 AGVRFKF
-45 SIQALDLS
+45 SIQTVEIPPEVEPD
-53 SPTELGLSPQVK
+53 QVK
-65 SWNIPLTKRLW
+65 PWTIPLTKRLW
-76 VRCESHRSIDYS
+76 VRCESRRSLDYS
-88 LLAEDL
+88 LLADDL
-94 ARQLR
+94 AHQLR
-99 SIDLPDFSD
+99 SLDLPDFTD

-122 WRLRI
+122 WRLRV
-127 DLTPPLILLNHWA
+127 DLTPPLVLLHHWA

-153 AILWR
+153 AVLWR

-190 AIDCIAPLL
+190 AIDCVVPLL

-231 THWLDLPGAK
+231 THWLDLPGAN
-241 DIRYTIPPLVL
+241 DVRYTMPPLAL

-298 APACPLESQIVDP
+298 APVCPLESQIVDP

-336 QATKWNHAI
+336 QATKWNHGI

-350 MPQLPSHTTGIP
+350 IPQLPSSTTGLPIQ
-362 FKPTTPHWQQWFF
+362 PTTPNWQEWLFNK
-375 SRGWLRPATSL
+375 GWLRPATS
-386 PTTLSHKV
+386 PPNALSRKV

-402 LVLVMGLDV
+402 LVLVMSLDI
-411 SGHLFSRRVQTTA
+411 SGRFLSRQVKAQIARTPATA
-424 TQPPTTATQSPLSY
+424 SHSPLSY

-452 LCNTSGAP
+452 LCATQGTP
-460 EVLIVGSSRAMRG
+460 DVLIVGSSRAMRG
-473 IDPQVLEQ
+473 IDPQILEQ
-481 ELASRGYAKAR
+481 ELGSRGYAKAR

-501 TAQVVDLLLR
+501 TAKVVDLLVR

-527 GARAFNDGRSDR
+527 GARAFNEGRSDR

-555 NEGAAIAKSQPFI
+555 SEGAAIAKSQPFI

-579 NNTLAKVSLTYG
+579 NKTLSKASLAYG
-591 QRDRLQKRLPSLL
+591 QRDRLHQALQSLP
-604 PHLLGERTTDEV
+604 PHLLGERSAAEL
-616 VEADAINPSGFLSL
+616 VEAEAINRSGFLSL

-651 NDYASFSLTGTQD
+651 NDYANFNLTGTQD
-664 TATRQTLEF
+664 AATRQTVEF
-673 LQRQQIPLVFVNV
+673 LHRQQIPLVFVNA
-686 PLSDRYLDDTR
+686 PLSDRYLDITR
-697 QKYELSFKQYMQNL
+697 QKYELAFKQYMQ
-711 SSADKLQFVDLVGLW
+711 SFASAGKLQFVDLVGLW
-726 MQDYSFYSDPSH
+726 MQDYSLYSDPSH
-738 LNRMGAQQVSI
+738 LNRSGAQQVST
-749 YLARNAPI
+749 YLARTAPI
-757 NWQVITAAPRKIS
+757 DWRIIASAPRRTSK
-770 P
+770 